1 MRTAIYSSIAWST
14 ARYKETMPCRLQSS
28 SSTLQ
33 HSELIKSKALDS
45 HATIYPPLGIMEAAA
60 RGGVNFVRVYFY
72 GMSNIP
78 ADRKRALV
86 ALAYSTAR
94 DQLLAPKAI
103 LIR

>member
-1 MRTAIYSSIAWST
+1 
-14 ARYKETMPCRLQSS
+14 
-28 SSTLQ
+28 
-33 HSELIKSKALDS
+33 
-45 HATIYPPLGIMEAAA
+45 MEVAA

-72 GMSNIP
+72 GLGNIP
-78 ADRKRALV
+78 EHRKRALV